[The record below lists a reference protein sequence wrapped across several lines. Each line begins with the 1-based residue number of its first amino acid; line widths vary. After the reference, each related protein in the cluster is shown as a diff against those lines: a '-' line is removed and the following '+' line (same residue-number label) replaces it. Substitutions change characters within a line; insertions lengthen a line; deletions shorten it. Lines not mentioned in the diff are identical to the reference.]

1 MREKELSENQR
12 KPMRPYQYHE
22 GALSA
27 VSVGA
32 VFILIGLTFVITPGL
47 WEKIVAFL
55 SDFTIRQVPGMGISL
70 PAPAAPAAHA
80 ELYAAVFKFSVGLVI
95 LEILLVV
102 LRLIMHSPTRR
113 LAQEVG
119 NLVFWLGT
127 VYLISTF
134 LNDATTLS
142 IWFGYWAG
150 ILVVLGLSLIAR
162 AMVLLA
168 KR

>member
-1 MREKELSENQR
+1 MSENPS
-12 KPMRPYQYHE
+12 KPTRPYEYHE
-22 GALSA
+22 GILSA

-32 VFILIGLTFVITPGL
+32 VFILIGLIFVITPGL
-47 WEKIVAFL
+47 WDKIVTFL
-55 SDFTIRQVPGMGISL
+55 SDFTSRQVPNTDISL
-70 PAPAAPAAHA
+70 PAPAVPAAHA
-80 ELYAAVFKFSVGLVI
+80 PLYTAVSQFSLGLII
-95 LEILLVV
+95 LEILLVA